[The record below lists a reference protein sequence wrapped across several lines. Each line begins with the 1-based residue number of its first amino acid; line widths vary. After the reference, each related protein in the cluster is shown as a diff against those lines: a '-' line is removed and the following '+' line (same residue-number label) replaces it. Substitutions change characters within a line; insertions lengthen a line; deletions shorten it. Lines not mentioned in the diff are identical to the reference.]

1 MTENM
6 VVAIVVLIGVV
17 LAGIY
22 FLIAA
27 FVYDPENVRNITNWF
42 LSDKFSPDKPMD
54 PLEEWTQTFNLLQ
67 AEYRK
72 YISTEE
78 LDKASEVVNLIER
91 HKLTMPPVPWYK
103 FKRIK

>member
-1 MTENM
+1 MTDNM
-6 VVAIVVLIGVV
+6 FVAITLLVGVF

-22 FLIAA
+22 FLVAA

-42 LSDKFSPDKPMD
+42 LSAKFSPDKPLNPFD
-54 PLEEWTQTFNLLQ
+54 EWTQTFNLLQ

-72 YISTEE
+72 HISVEDF
-78 LDKASEVVNLIER
+78 DKASEVLNLIER
-91 HKLTMPPVPWYK
+91 HKLTIPPAPWYK